1 MTWPLGAVLALAIL
15 FLWPGLKYHWRF
27 NESWYLTRG
36 ESQFMKDEAVLRLG
50 AVSIF
55 KAIYNEGESR
65 LASLRGFEN
74 RNDRHYWSLQYRS
87 EGGSAGFVVVKRMLL
102 FF

>member
-1 MTWPLGAVLALAIL
+1 
-15 FLWPGLKYHWRF
+15 
-27 NESWYLTRG
+27 
-36 ESQFMKDEAVLRLG
+36 MKDEAVLRLG